1 MSSKVKYKGSVIAE
15 LNTNTSKT
23 LKTSGTYCEADI
35 VVENTQDGGI
45 TPSGQIE
52 ITENGTF
59 DVTNFASALVNV
71 QGGGGADISPYEFI
85 GEWTAPEGGVSM
97 TDATIKIPCTK
108 SYKITFGI
116 ADDPT
121 FIARKTVFIAP
132 TSYDTA
138 WATSASANLNGRSHG
153 PSYSFDGTNMTLIFT
168 ATGSVP
174 QTDKLYGKYKFYGWV
189 QPVTF
194 NSLYEDEE

>member
-1 MSSKVKYKGSVIAE
+1 MKLAIDKSTLEGIGDAIRMKKGTSDLIAVPNLAE
-15 LNTNTSKT
+15 EILT
-23 LKTSGTYCEADI
+23 I
-35 VVENTQDGGI
+35 
-45 TPSGQIE
+45 PS
-52 ITENGTF
+52 
-59 DVTNFASALVNV
+59 
-71 QGGGGADISPYEFI
+71 GGGGADISPYEYI
-85 GEWTAPEGGVSM
+85 GEWTAPVGGVSM
-97 TDATIKIPCTK
+97 TDATIVIPCTK

-116 ADDPT
+116 AEDPN